1 MQGVW
6 IADTSGKPVKI
17 SDLNQR
23 PADLAYFTFRSIV
36 LAIIVD
42 KRAPDKVLSLE
53 FSLRLPQNFQ
63 SAASIS
69 IPPGTPATKPPLAT
83 KTPPSVNARSIVLDS
98 YTDESL
104 AQLGVAELQVLLL
117 EAHSAIFSPIISTL
131 TTGVA
136 PSNLFPT
143 FNPISA
149 SAVTSSSTPK
159 MDRIR
164 SVVSSRESMTYTGPL
179 DFLDSQSQFD
189 LIFGPTP
196 TMLCLAPGKNKQ
208 CASEDTEYLATKL
221 LEFCNFC
228 QLNIFCD
235 SVQLQYVGTD
245 LYDS

>member
-1 MQGVW
+1 MRVTNLQVVG
-6 IADTSGKPVKI
+6 IADTSGKPVKVP
-17 SDLNQR
+17 DPTQR
-23 PADLAYFTFRSIV
+23 PVDLAYLTFCSIV

-63 SAASIS
+63 SAASTS

-117 EAHSAIFSPIISTL
+117 EAYSAIFLPIISTL

-136 PSNLFPT
+136 PSNILPT

-149 SAVTSSSTPK
+149 SSVTSSSTPK
-159 MDRIR
+159 MDRICC
-164 SVVSSRESMTYTGPL
+164 VVSSRESMTYTGPL
-179 DFLDSQSQFD
+179 IS
-189 LIFGPTP
+189 
-196 TMLCLAPGKNKQ
+196 
-208 CASEDTEYLATKL
+208 
-221 LEFCNFC
+221 
-228 QLNIFCD
+228 
-235 SVQLQYVGTD
+235 
-245 LYDS
+245 